1 MNLFLTEEMGIFK
14 YMFIERFFN
23 PQVSNNNEV
32 CYYDTKKAI
41 EHCKKHYTYIRHYS
55 FRGNQ
60 YIKYDGKN
68 LFWDGSKVDTRKLP
82 RKGNGW
88 GKYFSEIYN
97 RCSF

>member
-1 MNLFLTEEMGIFK
+1 
-14 YMFIERFFN
+14 MFIERFFN
-23 PQVSNNNEV
+23 PQISNNTEM
-32 CYYDTKKAI
+32 CYFDTKKAI
-41 EHCKKHYTYIRHYS
+41 EHCKKHYSYIRHYS

-68 LFWDGSKVDTRKLP
+68 LLWNDGSKVDTRKLP